1 VIVRPMT
8 PDDWEQVASAYR
20 EGIATGNAT
29 FETDVPSWEDWNAG
43 HLAAGRLV
51 ADGDEA
57 LLGWAALSPVSDR
70 CAYAGVAEASVYVA
84 ASSRGRGIG
93 RKLLDETIR
102 ASEDAGIWTL
112 QAGVFPEN
120 EASLALLAA
129 CGFCVVGT
137 RQRLG
142 HMNGVW
148 RDVIL
153 LERRSSVV
161 GV

>member
-1 VIVRPMT
+1 VLVRPMT